1 MGPHTLRPRE
11 TSFSHWFYKGPRAEP
26 RVPSWG
32 IHQHHL
38 SLRDAAL
45 RLLLVFPMVFDDSWE
60 TVVGCLFLAQ
70 RD

>member
-32 IHQHHL
+32 IQQHHL
-38 SLRDAAL
+38 FLGDAAL
-45 RLLLVFPMVFDDSWE
+45 RGLLVFPMLLAIPGSPCWAAY
-60 TVVGCLFLAQ
+60 FLAQ